1 MFTPS
6 TNLRLLNVPLE
17 SGYTDTL
24 WFPDVTTQTNYFLG
38 KVVRQINDFNFI
50 KKDNTITVNGNVESF
65 YNCNYIMYQN
75 ANFSNKWFYAFID
88 RVEWASNSS
97 TRLYCSTDA
106 IQSWFF
112 DITYYQSFIE
122 RQHSTTDVA
131 GDNIVPEPFTPA
143 RPCQN
148 VIAEYDLRPNLIT
161 VFATCDTSGGGLDGT
176 RISGVYSGARAIYSS
191 ENVDNVNSLIGQYV
205 SNGLASGIVALKNT
219 TSSFPSDGETD
230 SCTKGNE
237 YSKHPQNLDGYVP
250 KNKKL
255 LSGAFITAFV
265 GCMGQYMEF
274 NPEFCT
280 DNVFRI
286 KGSCDKLSGTL
297 MLNVTNYGFH
307 NVIPENKSANSTM
320 AITVK
325 YPDGTWAYNQYQN
338 DYNLHSTSNAMYVQR
353 QQQYQS
359 IGAVTSVADTLSSGF
374 GVITNLVGLKLGSAA
389 GGVGSTAR
397 SLIEA
402 QSYLGGYDE
411 ITQQLQAIS
420 ESYNAPATG
429 NIPYSNGYLAAG
441 NWRAIIGYNTPP
453 RQLASLYDNYLTMYG
468 YAQNTFAVPNLHAR
482 KCWTYI
488 KVTVLKASGSFPDED
503 FSDIRR
509 AFKNGITFWDYRKTF
524 GDYSQD
530 NSL

>member
-24 WFPDVTTQTNYFLG
+24 WFPDVATQTNYFLG

-75 ANFSNKWFYAFID
+75 ANFTNKWFYAFIG

-122 RQHSTTDVA
+122 RQHSTTDVV
-131 GDNIVPEPFTPA
+131 GDNIVPEPFEPA
-143 RPCQN
+143 KPCID
-148 VIAEYDLRPNLIT
+148 VTSTKDDAVSEYGIL
-161 VFATCDTSGGGLDGT
+161 ATCDNNGNAIGGST
-176 RISGVYSGARAIYSS
+176 VQTIYSGAYPTVPNSDANAITAAL
-191 ENVDNVNSLIGQYV
+191 NKYV
-205 SNGLASGIVALKNT
+205 QNGLATGVVGIRNLPTGGLKEPQIITIN
-219 TSSFPSDGETD
+219 
-230 SCTKGNE
+230 
-237 YSKHPQNLDGYVP
+237 KHPTSIDGYTPV
-250 KNKKL
+250 NKKL
-255 LSGAFITAFV
+255 LSGAFITGFITSF
-265 GCMGQYMEF
+265 GQTVTF
-274 NPEFCT
+274 NPEFCNG
-280 DNVFRI
+280 DQI
-286 KGSCDKLSGTL
+286 KVSRAVDILSGTL
-297 MLNVTNYGFH
+297 MYNVTNYGFH
-307 NVIPENKSANSTM
+307 NQSVPYKNT
-320 AITVK
+320 AISLTVK
-325 YPDGTWAYNQYQN
+325 YPDGTWSYNQYQN
-338 DYNLHSTSNAMYVQR
+338 DYNLHSASNAMYVER

-359 IGAVTSVADTLSSGF
+359 VGAVSSVADTLSSGF
-374 GVITNLVGLKLGSAA
+374 SVLTNLFGLKLGAAA
-389 GGVGSTAR
+389 GGVASTAK
-397 SLIEA
+397 SLVEA

-429 NIPYSNGYLAAG
+429 GVSTSNGYIVG
-441 NWRAIIGYNTPP
+441 NATTTIMGYNTPP
-453 RQLASLYDNYLTMYG
+453 QQLAILYDRYLSMYG
-468 YAQNTFAVPNLHAR
+468 YAQNTLGVPNIHAR

-503 FSDIRR
+503 FADIRR
-509 AFKNGITFWDYRKTF
+509 AFKNGITFWDYTKTF

-530 NSL
+530 NTL

>member
-24 WFPDVTTQTNYFLG
+24 WFPDVATQTNYFLG

-75 ANFSNKWFYAFID
+75 ANFTNKWFYAFID

-131 GDNIVPEPFTPA
+131 GDNIVPEPFEPA
-143 RPCQN
+143 KPCLM
-148 VIAEYDLRPNLIT
+148 VVTAKDDSVSEYSIL
-161 VFATCDTSGGGLDGT
+161 ATCDNNGNPVSGST
-176 RISGVYSGARAIYSS
+176 VQTVYSGAYPTVPVTDSTAISS
-191 ENVDNVNSLIGQYV
+191 ALNKYV
-205 SNGLASGIVALKNT
+205 ENGLATAVVGIRNLPVGGLKEAESIT
-219 TSSFPSDGETD
+219 VQKRPASI
-230 SCTKGNE
+230 
-237 YSKHPQNLDGYVP
+237 DGYTP
-250 KNKKL
+250 INKKL
-255 LSGAFITAFV
+255 LSGAFLTAFITA
-265 GCMGQYMEF
+265 MGQTVNF

-280 DNVFRI
+280 GNTI
-286 KGSCDKLSGTL
+286 KVTRAVDVLSGTL
-297 MLNVTNYGFH
+297 MYNVTNYGF
-307 NVIPENKSANSTM
+307 NKQAQSGYDNT
-320 AITVK
+320 AISLSVK
-325 YPDGTWAYNQYQN
+325 YPDGTWAYNNYQN
-338 DYNLHSTSNAMYVQR
+338 DYNLHSSSNAMYIERQR
-353 QQQYQS
+353 QYQS

-374 GVITNLVGLKLGSAA
+374 GLITNLLGLNLGAAA
-389 GGVGSTAR
+389 GGVSGAVKN
-397 SLIEA
+397 LIEA

-420 ESYNAPATG
+420 ESYKAPATG
-429 NIPYSNGYLAAG
+429 GVSTSNGYIVGKATTT
-441 NWRAIIGYNTPP
+441 IIGYNTPP
-453 RQLASLYDNYLTMYG
+453 QQLARLYDQYLTMYG
-468 YAQNTFAVPNLHAR
+468 YAQNNLAIPNLHAR

-488 KVTVLKASGSFPDED
+488 KVTLLKASGSFPDED
-503 FSDIRR
+503 FADIRS
-509 AFKNGITFWDYRKTF
+509 AFKHGITFWDYTKTF

>member
-24 WFPDVTTQTNYFLG
+24 WFPDVATQTNYFLG

-65 YNCNYIMYQN
+65 YNYNYIMYQN
-75 ANFSNKWFYAFID
+75 ANFTNKWFYAFID

-143 RPCQN
+143 TPCICTMTTN
-148 VIAEYDLRPNLIT
+148 DDSIKEYSILS
-161 VFATCDTSGGGLDGT
+161 TCDNNGNPLGGSTVQSVYTGAYPTVPVGDT
-176 RISGVYSGARAIYSS
+176 NAISA
-191 ENVDNVNSLIGQYV
+191 SLNKFV
-205 SNGLASGIVALKNT
+205 ENGLATAVVGIRNLPTGGLEEVQTITIN
-219 TSSFPSDGETD
+219 
-230 SCTKGNE
+230 
-237 YSKHPQNLDGYVP
+237 KHPDTIDGYTPV
-250 KNKKL
+250 NKKL
-255 LSGAFITAFV
+255 LSGAFLTAFII
-265 GCMGQYMEF
+265 CMGQSIKF
-274 NPEFCT
+274 NPEFCSGNT
-280 DNVFRI
+280 INITRAVDT
-286 KGSCDKLSGTL
+286 LSGSL
-297 MLNVTNYGFH
+297 MYIVGNYGYH
-307 NVIPENKSANSTM
+307 KHQSIHEYKNSELSL
-320 AITVK
+320 TVK

-338 DYNLHSTSNAMYVQR
+338 DYNLHSSSNAMYIER

-359 IGAVTSVADTLSSGF
+359 VGAVSSVADTLSSGF
-374 GVITNLVGLKLGSAA
+374 SVLTNLFGLKLGAAA

-397 SLIEA
+397 SLVEA

-429 NIPYSNGYLAAG
+429 GVSTSNGYIVGKATETLFG
-441 NWRAIIGYNTPP
+441 FNTPP
-453 RQLASLYDNYLTMYG
+453 EQLARLYDNYLTMYG
-468 YAQNTFAVPNLHAR
+468 YAQNTFGVPNLHAR

-488 KVTVLKASGSFPDED
+488 KVTVLKASGNFPDED
-503 FSDIRR
+503 FSEIRR
-509 AFKNGITFWDYRKTF
+509 AFKNGVTFWDYAKTF

-530 NSL
+530 NTL

>member
-24 WFPDVTTQTNYFLG
+24 WFPDVATQTNYFLG

-50 KKDNTITVNGNVESF
+50 KKDNTITINGNVESF

-75 ANFSNKWFYAFID
+75 ANFTNKWFYAFID

-106 IQSWFF
+106 IQTWFF

-131 GDNIVPEPFTPA
+131 GDNIVPEPFKPA

-148 VIAEYDLRPNLIT
+148 VIAEYDARPDLIT
-161 VFATCDTSGGGLDGT
+161 VFATCDTSGGGLDGE
-176 RISGVYSGARAIYSS
+176 RISGVYSGARPIHSS
-191 ENVDNVNSLIGQYV
+191 QDVTSTNNFLKEYVNK
-205 SNGLASGIVALKNT
+205 GLATGIVAIKNT
-219 TSSFPSDGETD
+219 TSSFAPDGETD
-230 SCTKGNE
+230 TINKGNS
-237 YSKHPQNLDGYVP
+237 YSKHPTTIDGYVP
-250 KNKKL
+250 INKKL

-265 GCMGQYMEF
+265 SCMGQYMEF

-280 DNVFRI
+280 GDNFNV
-286 KGSCDKLSGTL
+286 KGSCDKLSGSL
-297 MLNVTNYGFH
+297 MFNITNYGFH
-307 NVIPENKSANSTM
+307 NVTPTNGSANSTM
-320 AITVK
+320 SITVK
-325 YPDGTWAYNQYQN
+325 YPDGTWAYNQYKN
-338 DYNLHSTSNAMYVQR
+338 DYNLHSSSNAMYVER

-359 IGAVTSVADTLSSGF
+359 VGAVSSVADSLSSGF
-374 GVITNLVGLKLGSAA
+374 GVLTNLFGLKLGAAA
-389 GGVGSTAR
+389 GGVSSTVK
-397 SLIEA
+397 SLVEA

-441 NWRAIIGYNTPP
+441 NWRALVGYNTPP
-453 RQLASLYDNYLTMYG
+453 QQLARLYDRYLTMYG
-468 YAQNTFAVPNLHAR
+468 YAQNTLGVPNLHVR

-488 KVTVLKASGSFPDED
+488 KVTLLKASGDFPDED
-503 FSDIRR
+503 FNEIRG
-509 AFKNGITFWDYRKTF
+509 AFKKGITFWDYTKTF